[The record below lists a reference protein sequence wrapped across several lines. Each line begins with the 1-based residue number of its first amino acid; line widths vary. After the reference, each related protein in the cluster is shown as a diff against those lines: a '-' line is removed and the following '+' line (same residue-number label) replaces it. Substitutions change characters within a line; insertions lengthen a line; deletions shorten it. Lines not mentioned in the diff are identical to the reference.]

1 VAVAEALGRT
11 ITNFRLGPIRG
22 LDAFMFEILHRMYEN
37 FAGRLTGPMQFRLYL
52 QPAMAMYFGIRDGLK
67 DFRQH
72 QPPYFWSLFTTPG
85 RGWRLIK
92 NGLGSVGRVMVFAV
106 IMDAIYQYI
115 ELKWFYVGEAILVAF
130 VLAFLP
136 YLLIRGPVNRIA
148 KWRASK
154 Q

>member
-1 VAVAEALGRT
+1 MIG
-11 ITNFRLGPIRG
+11 
-22 LDAFMFEILHRMYEN
+22 ILHRMLEN

-52 QPAMAMYFGIRDGLK
+52 QPAMAMFFGIRDGLR

-72 QPPYFWSLFTTPG
+72 QPAYFWSLFTSPG
-85 RGWRLIK
+85 RGWRLLK
-92 NGLGSVGRVMVFAV
+92 NGLSSVGRVMVFAV

-115 ELKWFYVGEAILVAF
+115 ELKWFYIGEAILVAF

-148 KWRASK
+148 KWRASRPSHLS
-154 Q
+154 